1 MEIVFTKQTIKDF
14 EKIKQNLTNHK
25 IVVALLELLESNPY
39 TNSPLYEKLI
49 GINNTYS
56 RRINIQHRLVYQVYD
71 EKKVIKIIRMRPHY
85 EKRKNLIFEE
95 SKVRFFLYKLCEY
108 DGIIRRV

>member
-1 MEIVFTKQTIKDF
+1 MEIVFTKQAIKDF
-14 EKIKQNLTNHK
+14 EKVKQNLAIHK
-25 IVVALLELLESNPY
+25 KVVVLLELLESNPY
-39 TNSPLYEKLI
+39 TNYPSYEKLI

-85 EKRKNLIFEE
+85 E
-95 SKVRFFLYKLCEY
+95 
-108 DGIIRRV
+108 

>member
-14 EKIKQNLTNHK
+14 EKIKQNLTIHK

-39 TNSPLYEKLI
+39 TNPPSYEKLI

-71 EKKVIKIIRMRPHY
+71 EEKVIKIIRMWTRY
-85 EKRKNLIFEE
+85 EYRQNHTKYFRQFYCI
-95 SKVRFFLYKLCEY
+95 
-108 DGIIRRV
+108 

>member
-39 TNSPLYEKLI
+39 TNSP
-49 GINNTYS
+49 S
-56 RRINIQHRLVYQVYD
+56 RNCRLL
-71 EKKVIKIIRMRPHY
+71 E
-85 EKRKNLIFEE
+85 
-95 SKVRFFLYKLCEY
+95 
-108 DGIIRRV
+108 